1 MKERKDQMDDKE
13 KMEMES
19 LKDLLEIRK
28 KRFELESDPLLR
40 RTLKSWIEETEKR
53 VGSALEAWKNL

>member
-1 MKERKDQMDDKE
+1 MDDKE